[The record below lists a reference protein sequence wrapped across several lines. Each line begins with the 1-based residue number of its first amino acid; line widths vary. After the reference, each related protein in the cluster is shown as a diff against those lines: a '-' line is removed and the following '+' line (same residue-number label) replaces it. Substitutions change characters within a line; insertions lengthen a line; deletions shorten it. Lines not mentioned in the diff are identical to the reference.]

1 MSVISIGGVPGSGKT
16 LFVTYLMKKK
26 FKKENRFRFFKEKI
40 NNVFTNYPVKLSNY
54 KIKKKKIK
62 SIDKFTNE
70 VSFESVLVDKNIYSR
85 SCSLLDFS
93 TWHKFIPD
101 SVYVL
106 DEFHTLFDSLDYKNF
121 PKSISKVFQ
130 FHRHLGIKDIYV
142 IAQHPSRIVKQVRIL
157 IDEFYKIKR
166 FIKIPF
172 LGIAFVKYSVYY
184 NFDDYGKSTK
194 VKKEDVAYDF
204 ENHFRFFRYKKVFKS
219 YDTKYMS
226 ALVKD
231 KDFYETVPYSALN
244 LTQED
249 IYHNFGIKV

>member
-16 LFVTYLMKKK
+16 LFATYLMKKK
-26 FKKENRFRFFKEKI
+26 FKKENRFIIRREKI
-40 NNVFTNYPVKLSNY
+40 NNVFTNYPIKLSNL
-54 KIKKKKIK
+54 KIRKKKVKV
-62 SIDKFTNE
+62 IDKFTGKI
-70 VSFESVLVDKNIYSR
+70 VKDCYLVDHNVYSR
-85 SCSLLDFS
+85 SCSLLDFA

-121 PKSISKVFQ
+121 PKAISKVFQ

-157 IDEFYKIKR
+157 IDEFYKIKK

-194 VKKEDVAYDF
+194 VKKDEVNYDF
-204 ENHFRFFRYKKVFKS
+204 ENHIKIFRYKKVFKS

-231 KDFYETVPYSALN
+231 KDFYETKPYAALN